1 MILDKIVEKTK
12 ERYSDKLDKIEEQTK
27 EKQGINIIDFGI

>member
-12 ERYSDKLDKIEEQTK
+12 ERYSDKLDKLEDIKKLAQY
-27 EKQGINIIDFGI
+27 